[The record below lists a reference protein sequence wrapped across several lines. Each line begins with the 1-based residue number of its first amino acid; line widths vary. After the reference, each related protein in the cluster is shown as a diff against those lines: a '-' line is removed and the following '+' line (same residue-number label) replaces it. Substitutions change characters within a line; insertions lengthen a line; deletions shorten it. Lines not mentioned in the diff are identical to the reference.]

1 MKIHIVDKDE
11 THIEGYEKVE
21 ITDNTFSLDKYSNN
35 ECSFVLASDCLDL
48 IDYNNITNSLM
59 MIRQKM
65 RIGSTLVIGGTDIRL
80 LCRAVVS
87 GHIDAETFN
96 NMVSNKKSLS
106 EITSISKIVLDLGLS
121 IVTTKISGIHYE
133 IEASR

>member
-59 MIRQKM
+59 MIRQKYH
-65 RIGSTLVIGGTDIRL
+65 DIL
-80 LCRAVVS
+80 NQQQNFWYIELFVFEF
-87 GHIDAETFN
+87 II
-96 NMVSNKKSLS
+96 NKCKS
-106 EITSISKIVLDLGLS
+106 
-121 IVTTKISGIHYE
+121 
-133 IEASR
+133 